1 MLIVSEPSSEN
12 RDNNREGNRACIKLG
27 KTTILRYPGRQEPP
41 RPLRFLSQDR
51 VNQNPFSRR
60 ILSRG
65 HPSDRRW
72 TSRSGQHRG
81 VNSPRWNRLVV
92 SRGRRLDPAWITVDT
107 SKHASPTIHD
117 TAFSVSARIP
127 RLTRASAYTVS
138 YSEREKKK
146 RKNPLQTF
154 LLHSNRFSRWLIERS
169 CRIIVADKLNLLD
182 GFFDHFFVST
192 GTRTFFTFHTLGN
205 VFQKMFDCERRSDKG
220 KFLDRIDIW
229 KRWWILQKLFCL
241 GFY

>member
-27 KTTILRYPGRQEPP
+27 KTLILRYPGRQEPP

-60 ILSRG
+60 ILWRG

-127 RLTRASAYTVS
+127 SVHPRIPYRIAR
-138 YSEREKKK
+138 ERKKK
-146 RKNPLQTF
+146 ERILSRLSSSIRTDF
-154 LLHSNRFSRWLIERS
+154 L
-169 CRIIVADKLNLLD
+169 AD
-182 GFFDHFFVST
+182 
-192 GTRTFFTFHTLGN
+192 
-205 VFQKMFDCERRSDKG
+205 
-220 KFLDRIDIW
+220 
-229 KRWWILQKLFCL
+229 
-241 GFY
+241 